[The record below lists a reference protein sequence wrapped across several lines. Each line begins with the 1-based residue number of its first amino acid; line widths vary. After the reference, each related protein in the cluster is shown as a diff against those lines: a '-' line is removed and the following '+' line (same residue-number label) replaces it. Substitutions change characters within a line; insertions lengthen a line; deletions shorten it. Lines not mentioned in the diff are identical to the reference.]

1 MSIERN
7 RNRRDF
13 LRGLAATVGAAG
25 ANAFL
30 PQLGLVGSA
39 LAAERPK
46 VGGPYRALVCVYLS
60 GGNDAFNLVIPRDSA
75 SAGSQYDLYRTV
87 RGGVYDAVTNAQGL
101 AYDFNALLPISPQG
115 LAVNSFGL
123 NPACADFTLNS
134 VAYKGLQSLFADGK
148 LAFINNIGTLV
159 RPITKT
165 EYNANPALRPPQLY
179 SHSDQETLWNLGL
192 TNPNVTVGWG
202 GQVMANATY
211 SNGFPS
217 LAPCISIA
225 GSNRFEIGPN
235 ISPYQMSTGGATTL
249 SNYSSSNFGTARLA
263 TLNNL
268 LGQTQANPF
277 AKEYAAIQKRGMD
290 LGTQISA
297 WLSASDG
304 SGNVTTVFP
313 NTGNS
318 LSSQLNM
325 VARMIKISRSANVGA
340 ERQIYY
346 VRFGGFDTHDAQF
359 TTAPTG
365 ESFGGHA
372 LLINRLSKA
381 FGAFYKAMEEIGAV
395 NDVTL
400 FTMSEFARTLSSNG
414 AGSDHAW
421 GNIQMALGG
430 AVQGGKFIGTF
441 PDQTLNSSISFS
453 RGQLIPQIGVEQM
466 AATLATWM
474 GVSSGQLGGIF
485 PNLSSMSSTTLPFL

>member
-1 MSIERN
+1 MSIDRN

-13 LRGLAATVGAAG
+13 LRGLAATLGAAG

-30 PQLGLVGSA
+30 PQLSLVGSA
-39 LAAERPK
+39 LAADRPK
-46 VGGPYRALVCVYLS
+46 VGGPYRALVCVYLA

-75 SAGSQYDLYRTV
+75 AAGSQYDLYK
-87 RGGVYDAVTNAQGL
+87 GL
-101 AYDFNALLPISPQG
+101 AYDFNSLLPISPQG
-115 LAVNSFGL
+115 LPASSFGL

-134 VAYKGLQSLFADGK
+134 VGYKGLASLFADGK
-148 LAFINNIGTLV
+148 LAFLNNIGTLI

-165 EYNANPALRPPQLY
+165 EYNANPSLRPPQLY

-235 ISPYQMSTGGATTL
+235 ISPYQMS
-249 SNYSSSNFGTARLA
+249 

-359 TTAPTG
+359 ATAPAG
-365 ESFGGHA
+365 ETFGGHA

-381 FGAFYKAMEEIGAV
+381 LGAFYKAMEEIGAV

-421 GNIQMALGG
+421 GNIQLALGG

-441 PDQTLNSSISFS
+441 PDQALNSSISFS
-453 RGQLIPQIGVEQM
+453 RGQLIPQLGVEQM

-474 GVSSGQLGGIF
+474 GVSAGQLPGIF
-485 PNLSSMSSTTLPFL
+485 PNLSNMSSQTLPFL